1 MERKPLETTK
11 ESAAEPR
18 NAATRETRTTGR
30 LRITPAGFGLIR
42 VGEEDVFVGA
52 GALSDALDEDQV
64 EVELTGRGERGP
76 KGRVVRVLARQ
87 TRNLTGVIQENLFV
101 ADDPRIAR
109 PLRVDASDPTTRP
122 SSMVVGVEVLATV
135 DPQLPEVRVVR
146 EFGLRG
152 APRVEEDALLW
163 REGLSEAF
171 PDDVLA
177 DAGTAAKS
185 VYSEA
190 DARTDLRG
198 VSFVTVDPATAE
210 DHDDAL
216 FAHRGREG
224 AVRAFVAIADVSAF
238 VRDGGALDLEARRR
252 GTSLYF
258 PSRVVPMLP
267 PVLSSDAASL
277 LPGVDRAAV
286 VLEIRFD
293 AALTV
298 TGSRLVPALI
308 RSRAKLTYEDAAEVL
323 EARGAGGRS
332 EARAHAEALV
342 VLDELAQ
349 RLREQRRARG
359 AIAVETPA
367 VQIDVDPVSG
377 LPTRIAHAPSSPWLA
392 RAHQLVEELMLLA
405 NETVAA
411 ILKQRGADALFR
423 VHSAPSD
430 ERALRIVEAARCQG
444 IELDASLT
452 LDAAALRDV
461 IKNIPDPKVRDEL
474 AAMFLDAM
482 PGALYAARRHDHF
495 ALASKNYVHFT
506 SPIRRYAD
514 LTIHR
519 AICAALLGRQISG
532 SIDPEVVN
540 ATQQRARSIQREI
553 GDLYAALLMQSR
565 IGEVF
570 TGTVLRALKQQV
582 LVALDEPSVVVRC
595 PLPEKAVAEGA
606 EVRVR
611 VAGVSIA
618 RRAIEAVLLPGP
630 RG

>member
-1 MERKPLETTK
+1 METRR
-11 ESAAEPR
+11 ESAVTAPTS
-18 NAATRETRTTGR
+18 AATQDVRATGR
-30 LRITPAGFGLIR
+30 LRVTPAGFGLIR

-52 GALSDALDEDQV
+52 GALRDALDEDQV
-64 EVELTGRGERGP
+64 EVELTGRSGRGP

-87 TRNLTGVIQENLFV
+87 ARRLTGVIKENLFT
-101 ADDPRIAR
+101 ADDPLITR
-109 PLRVDASDPTTRP
+109 PLRVDASGATGSP
-122 SSMVVGVEVLATV
+122 SAAVVGVEVLVAV
-135 DPQLPEVRVVR
+135 DPRLPEVRVVH
-146 EFGLRG
+146 EFGERG
-152 APRVEEDALLW
+152 APSCEEDALLW

-177 DAGTAAKS
+177 EARATAAA
-185 VYSEA
+185 VYSETN

-198 VSFVTVDPATAE
+198 VSFITVDPSTAE

-216 FAHRGREG
+216 FAHHGSDG
-224 AVRAFVAIADVSAF
+224 SVRAFVAIADVSAF
-238 VRDGGALDLEARRR
+238 VREGGALDVEAQRR

-267 PVLSSDAASL
+267 PALSSDAASL
-277 LPGVDRAAV
+277 LPEVDRAAM
-286 VLEIRFD
+286 VLEVRFD
-293 AALTV
+293 ASLAV

-323 EARGAGGRS
+323 ETRGAGGPS
-332 EARAHAEALV
+332 DARAHADSLF

-349 RLREQRRARG
+349 RLRERRRARG
-359 AIAVETPA
+359 AIVVETPE
-367 VQIDVDPVSG
+367 VRIDVDPASG
-377 LPTRIAHAPSSPWLA
+377 LPTQIARVPSSPWLA

-411 ILKQRGADALFR
+411 MLKERGADALFR

-430 ERALRIVEAARCQG
+430 ERAVRIVEAARRQG
-444 IELDASLT
+444 VQLDASLS
-452 LDAAALRDV
+452 LDAATLRDV
-461 IKNIPDPKVRDEL
+461 IKNLPDARVRDEL

-482 PGALYAARRHDHF
+482 PGALYAARRYDHF
-495 ALASKNYVHFT
+495 ALASRHYVHFT

-519 AICAALLGRQISG
+519 AIRAALLDQSRASG
-532 SIDPEVVN
+532 SVVPETVN

-565 IGEVF
+565 KGHEF
-570 TGTVLRALKQQV
+570 TGTVLRVLKQQV
-582 LVALDEPSVVVRC
+582 LVALDEPAIVVRC
-595 PLPEKAVAEGA
+595 PPPAKPVAEGA

-611 VAGVSIA
+611 IADVSIA
-618 RRAIEAVLLPGP
+618 RRTVEAAIVLDVAAT
-630 RG
+630 